1 MSPLP
6 TRKIEKAFRQK
17 GLTAKEA
24 SDHRKWMF
32 LHKGKYTG
40 IFTKVS
46 RGPKYKMIDDSNL
59 GKMSKQ
65 LKFPMLRDF
74 KDFVECPITQ
84 EMYLDL
90 LKEQNYI

>member
-6 TRKIEKAFRQK
+6 TIKIEKAFRQK

-24 SDHRKWMF
+24 SGHRKWMF
-32 LHKGKYTG
+32 LYKGKYTG

-65 LKFPMLRDF
+65 LKFLMLSDF

>member
-1 MSPLP
+1 
-6 TRKIEKAFRQK
+6 
-17 GLTAKEA
+17 
-24 SDHRKWMF
+24 
-32 LHKGKYTG
+32 
-40 IFTKVS
+40 
-46 RGPKYKMIDDSNL
+46 MIDDSNL

-65 LKFPMLRDF
+65 LKFLMLSDF